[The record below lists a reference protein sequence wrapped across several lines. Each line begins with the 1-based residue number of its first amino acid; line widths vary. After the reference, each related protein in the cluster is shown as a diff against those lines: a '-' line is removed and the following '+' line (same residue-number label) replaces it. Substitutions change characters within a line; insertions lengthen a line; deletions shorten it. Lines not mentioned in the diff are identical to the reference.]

1 MPILREPQ
9 APPSDTNDG
18 SARAARL
25 VPQVPTGDHGR
36 YIARPV
42 PDEPEP
48 RTVQDGLTRAPAFAY
63 VRLPITALGAA
74 AGLRAARGGLSLPMV
89 KALRQDR
96 PGLSCAPH
104 LARGGFP
111 GVCLV
116 PMESHRAQ
124 PGSPQRH
131 ARPDNRKADGGGRI
145 SPAPDHPAPVRT
157 CGRPFSLTGRWNF
170 YHFCS
175 WCGADMRKE
184 APKEE

>member
-1 MPILREPQ
+1 MPILRKPQ
-9 APPSDTNDG
+9 TPPSDTNDG

-36 YIARPV
+36 HIARPV

-48 RTVQDGLTRAPAFAY
+48 RTVQDGLTGLRLFAY
-63 VRLPITALGAA
+63 VRLQISALGAA
-74 AGLRAARGGLSLPMV
+74 SGLRAARGGLSLPMV

-104 LARGGFP
+104 LARGGLS

-124 PGSPQRH
+124 PGSPQRY
-131 ARPDNRKADGGGRI
+131 ARPDDRKADGGGRI
-145 SPAPDHPAPVRT
+145 SPAPDHPARVRT
-157 CGRPFSLTGRWNF
+157 RGRPFYLT
-170 YHFCS
+170 
-175 WCGADMRKE
+175 DRKSVV
-184 APKEE
+184 